1 MKQDQNQENP
11 ITIIPNKTTP
21 MHKHNHIETFT
32 FWKTNNRRR
41 GKMALGK
48 LRKQMKPRWPKEGI
62 IQLQQSLHV
71 QGWYVELDSAH
82 VSDPHALQ

>member
-1 MKQDQNQENP
+1 
-11 ITIIPNKTTP
+11 
-21 MHKHNHIETFT
+21 
-32 FWKTNNRRR
+32 
-41 GKMALGK
+41 MALGK
-48 LRKQMKPRWPKEGI
+48 LRKQMKPRWPKEGM